1 MMKSWKRILC
11 MVLAGVMLFSTGVVT
26 QAAPVQTAEINSI
39 EGLDQYLSKNQDGT
53 ISLDES
59 AAQDAGYTQEAIA
72 YVQENISYMN
82 DMARTKGA
90 YIDDQFKM
98 IYAEGP
104 MTRARGVNKVEML
117 WNGNIDI
124 YMDSDQAEVYV
135 DGVEKA
141 IAEAEKL
148 GGIVSLIVPMLG
160 LPIGVSILDAYLI
173 LNMAKMA
180 KSAGTGIIMHIQRD
194 YVTQT
199 DTYSFSPQ

>member
-1 MMKSWKRILC
+1 M
-11 MVLAGVMLFSTGVVT
+11 T

-59 AAQDAGYTQEAIA
+59 VAQDAGYTQEAIA
-72 YVQENISYMN
+72 YVEENISYMN

>member
-98 IYAEGP
+98 IYLTYCTDVRTADWSIYIRCISYSEYGENGEKCGD
-104 MTRARGVNKVEML
+104 RYYYAYSARL
-117 WNGNIDI
+117 CYTNG
-124 YMDSDQAEVYV
+124 Y
-135 DGVEKA
+135 
-141 IAEAEKL
+141 
-148 GGIVSLIVPMLG
+148 
-160 LPIGVSILDAYLI
+160 IL
-173 LNMAKMA
+173 
-180 KSAGTGIIMHIQRD
+180 
-194 YVTQT
+194 
-199 DTYSFSPQ
+199 F